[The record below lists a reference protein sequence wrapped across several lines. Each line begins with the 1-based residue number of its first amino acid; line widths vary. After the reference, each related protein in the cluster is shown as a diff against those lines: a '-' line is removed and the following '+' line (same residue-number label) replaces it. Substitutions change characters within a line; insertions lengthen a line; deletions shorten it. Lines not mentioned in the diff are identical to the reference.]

1 MADRIILSSRAK
13 EIGLESQAW
22 DSIKAVSDLP
32 AMIFGM
38 RNVLHLA
45 ASFSPLIVLVPK
57 KFTDDT
63 IRRDHLL
70 AVRLIPPIPVHW
82 LIVCLSMPFPL
93 EIRGQRFWKASKIDC
108 GEWYLASR
116 QVNL

>member
-1 MADRIILSSRAK
+1 MFLLLPSTLMADRIMSSRADML
-13 EIGLESQAW
+13 GLESHSW
-22 DSIKAVSDLP
+22 DSIKHISDLP

-57 KFTDDT
+57 KFTQDT

-70 AVRLIPPIPVHW
+70 AVRLISLIPVHW
-82 LIVCLSMPFPL
+82 LMSASARHFL
-93 EIRGQRFWKASKIDC
+93 WKSEAKSSAEPRKSTVAN
-108 GEWYLASR
+108 GT
-116 QVNL
+116 